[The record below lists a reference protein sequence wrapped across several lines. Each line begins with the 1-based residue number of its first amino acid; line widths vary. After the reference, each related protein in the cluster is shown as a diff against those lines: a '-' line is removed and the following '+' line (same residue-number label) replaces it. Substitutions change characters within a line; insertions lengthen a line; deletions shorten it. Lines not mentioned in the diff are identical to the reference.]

1 MVFNWF
7 TLLFAISMA
16 LFYLILL
23 IYAQTLKS
31 IILKSV
37 SHTFKNSP
45 ESNIASIRLK
55 FLVLIYQC
63 QGQGVN
69 LKKLIQSHHSQQNEH
84 FNRVFLQYTY

>member
-16 LFYLILL
+16 LFYLSIL

-37 SHTFKNSP
+37 SHTSKNSP
-45 ESNIASIRLK
+45 ESNFASIRQK
-55 FLVLIYQC
+55 FLVFIYQC

-69 LKKLIQSHHSQQNEH
+69 LKKLTQSQQNEH
-84 FNRVFLQYTY
+84 FNFSFSPIYLLKR